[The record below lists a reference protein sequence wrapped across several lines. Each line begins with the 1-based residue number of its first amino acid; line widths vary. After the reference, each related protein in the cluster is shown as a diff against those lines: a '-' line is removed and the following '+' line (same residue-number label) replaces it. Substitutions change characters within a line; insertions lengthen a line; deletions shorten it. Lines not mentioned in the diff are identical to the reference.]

1 MLWRADWLLSP
12 GRAPLRDGW
21 IRDDGNGRIAAVGG
35 GPLPELAPGEEVRT
49 FEGRAL
55 LPGLVNAHCHLEL
68 TGLEGKL
75 KPGNAFP
82 DWVRE
87 LQGATSGFKPE
98 DYRRAAEDGIRK
110 LLEGGATTVVDVGNT
125 GQAGAALAESPLRAF
140 AQVEVLG
147 LDPAQA
153 EERFERFRALAEA
166 RKSSERSG
174 RFKSG
179 LAPHAPYSNS
189 PELMRRAQAYQKER
203 GLPVTLHV
211 AESREESELF
221 ASATGPLQEFCRGI
235 YPAAP
240 RHNSLSPVRWLESE
254 GLLPDG
260 ALVVHCNYLS
270 DADIEILAR
279 RQVTVVHCPSSHAY
293 FGHKAFPFLRLRA
306 AGVPVCLGTD
316 SLASGESLS
325 MLKQMRL
332 FTEKHPELMMEEVLA
347 MCTTVP
353 AEALGLGGE
362 IGRLQEGYA
371 ADFVAVSLGDEPGGE
386 ATKAQVVIG
395 GVEIAS

>member
-1 MLWRADWLLSP
+1 MLWRAEWLLSP

-21 IRDDGNGRIAAVGG
+21 LRTQNGRISAVGD
-35 GPLPELAPGEEVRT
+35 GPPPPLEPGEEIRT
-49 FEGRAL
+49 FEGRAI

-75 KPGNAFP
+75 KAGNAFP
-82 DWVRE
+82 DWVRT
-87 LQGATSGFKPE
+87 LQGATSEFKPE
-98 DYRRAAEDGIRK
+98 DYRKAAEDGIRR
-110 LLEGGATTVVDVGNT
+110 LLEGGATTVVDVGNS
-125 GQAGAALAESPLRAF
+125 GQAAVALSAGAIRSF
-140 AQVEVLG
+140 ACVEVLG

-153 EERFERFRALAEA
+153 DERFERFRALAESV
-166 RKSSERSG
+166 KPSERF
-174 RFKSG
+174 RPG

-189 PELMRRAQAYQKER
+189 PELMRRAQAYQKEH

-211 AESREESELF
+211 AESREEAELF
-221 ASATGPLQEFCRGI
+221 ATATGPLQEFCRGI
-235 YPAAP
+235 FPGAP

-293 FGHKAFPFLRLRA
+293 FGHKAFPFLKLRA

-316 SLASGESLS
+316 SLASGNSLS
-325 MLKQMRL
+325 MLEQMRL

-353 AEALGLGGE
+353 AEALGLGQE

-371 ADFVAVSLGDEPGGE
+371 ADFVAMSLGDEPGAEPTPANLVVAGE
-386 ATKAQVVIG
+386 
-395 GVEIAS
+395 EIF